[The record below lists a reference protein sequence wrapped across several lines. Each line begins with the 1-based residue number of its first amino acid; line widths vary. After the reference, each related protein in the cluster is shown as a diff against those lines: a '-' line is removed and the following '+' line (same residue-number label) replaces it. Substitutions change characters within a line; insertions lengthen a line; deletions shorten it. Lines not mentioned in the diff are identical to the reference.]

1 VLILFCRQVFSW
13 AY

>member
-1 VLILFCRQVFSW
+1 VLILFCRQVFSR